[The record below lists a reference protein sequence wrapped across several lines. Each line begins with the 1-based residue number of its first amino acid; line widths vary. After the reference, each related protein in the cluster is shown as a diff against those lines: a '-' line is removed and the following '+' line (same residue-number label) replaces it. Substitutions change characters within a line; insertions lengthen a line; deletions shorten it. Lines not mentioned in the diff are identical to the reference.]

1 MKPADQLPA
10 PIVDAPA
17 PCLVSIDRLRM
28 LAEALEDGGYN
39 RRSNLGTIEGRTTLI
54 TAESRLKDAALHAFM
69 PKV

>member
-1 MKPADQLPA
+1 
-10 PIVDAPA
+10 
-17 PCLVSIDRLRM
+17 M